1 VTDPSP
7 DPLAPREMVIH
18 GTFDEAVQAQL
29 APSTI
34 T

>member
-1 VTDPSP
+1 VTDPLP

-18 GTFDEAVQAQL
+18 GTFDAAVHAQL
-29 APSTI
+29 ALSTI